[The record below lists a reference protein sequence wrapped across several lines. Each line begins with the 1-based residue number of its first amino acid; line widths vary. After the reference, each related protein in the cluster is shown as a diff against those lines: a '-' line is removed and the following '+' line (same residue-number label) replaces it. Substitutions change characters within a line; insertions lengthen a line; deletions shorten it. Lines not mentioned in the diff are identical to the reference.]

1 MTAFAL
7 SSAAAADE
15 KVRELQAR
23 IREMQSTR
31 LPTKSLATSPM
42 FAGLLPD
49 GMIHAGA
56 AYSILG
62 STTLAMAMLAAPS
75 AAGSWCAVV
84 GVPEFGAQAAAAAG
98 IELERLVLVPDPG
111 DQWLPVTA
119 ALVDVLPVVV
129 LRPAGRISDADAGR
143 LAARL
148 RKREAALITLGDWP
162 GYEASLR
169 IVRSEWEG
177 IGAGSGILRGRRVE
191 VAVESR
197 GRTRT
202 RWIRLSG
209 PDAGAR
215 VSESVATAT
224 PPSPVLPVFPSS
236 ASPSRAAEELAS
248 APAARTQ
255 PAERAGGYSAP
266 EFGSVEFD
274 AQEFDAQET
283 SLHEFDAREFDA
295 DEFTAEARAG

>member
-1 MTAFAL
+1 MPAFAV

-31 LPTKSLATSPM
+31 LPTKTIATSPI

-49 GMIHAGA
+49 GMMRAGA
-56 AYSILG
+56 AYSVLG
-62 STTLAMAMLAAPS
+62 STTLAMAMLSAPS

-84 GVPEFGAQAAAAAG
+84 GVPEFGAQAAVAAG
-98 IELERLVLVPDPG
+98 IDLERLVLVPDPG
-111 DQWLPVTA
+111 DQWLPVAA
-119 ALVDVLPVVV
+119 ALVDVLPLVV

-162 GYEASLR
+162 GAEASLR

-177 IGAGSGILRGRRVE
+177 IGSGHGLLRGRRVE

-197 GRTRT
+197 GMRTRS
-202 RWIRLSG
+202 RWVRIPG

-215 VSESVATAT
+215 LAELPTSAGV
-224 PPSPVLPVFPSS
+224 PVQNAPEAGRSLQLVEDDWD
-236 ASPSRAAEELAS
+236 AL
-248 APAARTQ
+248 PAAD
-255 PAERAGGYSAP
+255 EVRAG
-266 EFGSVEFD
+266 
-274 AQEFDAQET
+274 
-283 SLHEFDAREFDA
+283 
-295 DEFTAEARAG
+295 

>member
-31 LPTKSLATSPM
+31 LTTKSLATHPL

-49 GMIHAGA
+49 GMLRAGA
-56 AYSILG
+56 AYSVLG
-62 STTLAMAMLAAPS
+62 STTLAMAMLSAPS

-84 GVPEFGAQAAAAAG
+84 GVPEFGAQAAAAYG

-111 DQWLPVTA
+111 DQWLAVTA

-129 LRPAGRISDADAGR
+129 LRPAGRVGDADAGR

-162 GYEASLR
+162 GCEASLR
-169 IVRSEWEG
+169 IVRTEWEG
-177 IGAGSGILRGRRVE
+177 IGTGTGILRGRRVE

-197 GRTRT
+197 GMRTRL
-202 RWIRLSG
+202 RWVRLPG

-215 VSESVATAT
+215 VSERVREDEHVPDLEYAPLTALTADFGARPGVA
-224 PPSPVLPVFPSS
+224 FPDEAS
-236 ASPSRAAEELAS
+236 ADEEL
-248 APAARTQ
+248 PD
-255 PAERAGGYSAP
+255 EVRAG
-266 EFGSVEFD
+266 
-274 AQEFDAQET
+274 
-283 SLHEFDAREFDA
+283 
-295 DEFTAEARAG
+295 

>member
-1 MTAFAL
+1 VTAFAL
-7 SSAAAADE
+7 SSRAAADE

-31 LPTKSLATSPM
+31 LPTKTIATSPL

-49 GMIHAGA
+49 GMMRAGA
-56 AYSILG
+56 SYSVLG
-62 STTLAMAMLAAPS
+62 STTLAMAMLSAPS
-75 AAGSWCAVV
+75 AAGAWCAVV
-84 GVPEFGAQAAAAAG
+84 GVPEFGAQAAAANG
-98 IELERLVLVPDPG
+98 IDLERLVLVPDPG

-129 LRPAGRISDADAGR
+129 LRPAGRISDGDAER

-162 GYEASLR
+162 GCEASLR

-177 IGAGSGILRGRRVE
+177 IGAGHGILRGRRVE

-197 GRTRT
+197 GMRTRS
-202 RWIRLSG
+202 RWIRLPG

-215 VSESVATAT
+215 VGELPTSVGVAAET
-224 PPSPVLPVFPSS
+224 PAELGRSAAFAALAAVPEPPPLPAAAPLAAVAQLSPVPSPTLDGLEV
-236 ASPSRAAEELAS
+236 
-248 APAARTQ
+248 
-255 PAERAGGYSAP
+255 RAG
-266 EFGSVEFD
+266 
-274 AQEFDAQET
+274 
-283 SLHEFDAREFDA
+283 
-295 DEFTAEARAG
+295 